1 MATAAST
8 EEEFKEWKREGRDGI
23 TNPKPR
29 WDENTGR
36 RFSTLFKMMKQC
48 GNALNGSHIQ
58 DDGLI
63 SWHDSKLGSVRRC
76 RSVSVRGLELKGDL
90 AGCPWCPWVHT
101 TVCRSKIDV
110 YWVSTSTTE
119 VVISCTCTEGTR
131 RYLRSP
137 CHDAQQPV

>member
-1 MATAAST
+1 M
-8 EEEFKEWKREGRDGI
+8 

-29 WDENTGR
+29 WDENTGQ

-63 SWHDSKLGSVRRC
+63 SWHDLKLGSVWRC

-90 AGCPWCPWVHT
+90 AGYPWVHT
-101 TVCRSKIDV
+101 TVCRSKIDI
-110 YWVSTSTTE
+110 YWVSTSTITG
-119 VVISCTCTEGTR
+119 VVFSCTCTERDKTV
-131 RYLRSP
+131 S
-137 CHDAQQPV
+137 A